1 MLAVI
6 VAFVALLLIS
16 LAFTAHT
23 VQKYKQGV
31 VFRLGRFVGE
41 RSPGLVMVPIQS
53 QGLITRDNLSV
64 DVSAVSYYRV
74 VEAAKSVIRV
84 ENIKER
90 LNEITQT
97 TLRQVV
103 GQHTFDDMVAETSKI
118 NVDIKQMLEPQ
129 TADWGVLVTL
139 VGLKDIRLPDTMSER
154 RHAKP
159 KQSARSRQGSSV
171 TSAWPRHGGTSS
183 AAPEAST
190 PPAFSSSPI
199 DSSDSDMVIT
209 SKGIC
214 FSANCSMVL
223 KINR

>member
-1 MLAVI
+1 MVAVA
-6 VAFVALLLIS
+6 VAFIALLLIS

-23 VQKYKQGV
+23 VKKYKRGV

-41 RSPGLVMVPIQS
+41 RSPGLVMMPIQS
-53 QGLITRDNLSV
+53 QALITRDNLSV

-74 VEAAKSVIRV
+74 LEAAKSVIPV

-103 GQHTFDDMVAETSKI
+103 GQHTLDDMLAETSKI

-139 VGLKDIRLPDTMSER
+139 VGLKDIRLPDTITER
-154 RHAKP
+154 RHSKPRQNAK
-159 KQSARSRQGSSV
+159 SGQG
-171 TSAWPRHGGTSS
+171 
-183 AAPEAST
+183 
-190 PPAFSSSPI
+190 
-199 DSSDSDMVIT
+199 
-209 SKGIC
+209 
-214 FSANCSMVL
+214 
-223 KINR
+223 